1 MEPGILAREGRHP
14 LITVVLV
21 TGSGAGLVFPF
32 FFATPTFFLIPAGV
46 ALFADAACGGAGLP
60 RGAFFALLMGVVAAF
75 STGPV

>member
-32 FFATPTFFLIPAGV
+32 FFATP
-46 ALFADAACGGAGLP
+46 